1 MRAAQG
7 YGATPR
13 RVAGGTLAGFLIGLL
28 CGLTIAVVVAVFVTR
43 SPVPFV
49 NKAGHAPGRVIE
61 PGPGGGLPDPNN
73 PLYSKNR
80 PAGSGQPPAPA
91 AEPQPEPDRASILER
106 LFGRSPEPSPPPSPS
121 VGPAPAAPRA
131 PEAPGGPARG
141 SETAPGYLLQ
151 AGAFRSPGE
160 ADAMRGRVALVG
172 FEARVVSAEV
182 NGQTVYR
189 VRIGPYAQLDEVNKA
204 RSRLAENGIEVS
216 VVRQR

>member
-13 RVAGGTLAGFLIGLL
+13 RVAGGTLTGFLIGLL

-80 PAGSGQPPAPA
+80 PAGSGQPSAPV

-106 LFGRSPEPSPPPSPS
+106 LFGRSPEPEPQPPSA
-121 VGPAPAAPRA
+121 GPAPGAPRVSE
-131 PEAPGGPARG
+131 PPGGTAKG
-141 SETAPGYLLQ
+141 AETATGYLLQ